1 MKGKLFY
8 TFVFL
13 FFSCKS
19 PQREIHSREIFPKV
33 VDSGGHQIPK
43 DSLLLPKEIPA
54 GTPLK
59 THVGKPRVVY
69 TDNNIHTSGTPKI
82 ILAGNPEVITPGQ
95 DTFLL
100 PEKKEAIIRPF
111 TAELPEIV
119 NVRDVSLRDP
129 NPYNFSSL
137 SKLQGLNH
145 NQVTCLLQD
154 RNGNLW
160 IGTLGGVSRYDGKSF
175 TNFTEKSGLSNNKVY
190 SILEDKSGN
199 LWFGTNGGGVTKYD
213 GKFFTHFTENE
224 GLSNNRVYS
233 ILQDTTGN
241 IWFGT
246 DGGGVSEFDGKYF
259 TKFSKKEGLSNKCI
273 YSIFQDKRD
282 NLWFGTNGEGVI
294 KFDGKSFS
302 HFTEKEGLSNNHV
315 CSILQDEDGKIWFG
329 MYGGGVSAYDG
340 KSFTH
345 FTVKEG
351 LSNNLVKS
359 MFKDKNKNL
368 WFGTDG
374 GGVSKYDG
382 KSFTHFT
389 EKEGFSNNTVNCIF
403 QGKYGI
409 LWFGTDGGGLS
420 KYDGELFTH
429 FTEKD
434 GLNDNRVNS
443 ILEDSK
449 GYLWFGTE
457 RHGVSRYDGR
467 SFSNYSENEGLG
479 NNCVYCILQDK
490 TGNIWFGTDGGGVDK
505 FDGIFFTHF
514 TEKEGLIGN
523 RVMSILQDK
532 VGNMWFGTTAGV
544 SKFNGLS
551 FTNFTTKE
559 GLINN
564 RVFSIFQDSKDNI
577 WFGTEGGGVSKYDGN
592 SFTQFSK
599 KDGLTNNYVYG
610 IVQDKSGN
618 LWFITNGGG
627 VSEYNGKTFT
637 KFTEKEGLMSDY
649 VYSVLLDKKD
659 NIWFGT
665 RFGLSKLSSYNL
677 TRYYN
682 INKAIK
688 DGISD
693 GTNESQPVLFENFT
707 YEDGFLGIGCNREAM
722 LEVTDGTIWIG
733 ANENLTVYHPE
744 GERPDSI
751 PPNIQLTGIGLFNNN
766 FNWEYF
772 INNPD
777 TNLIMGNGVR
787 VSDIHFR
794 GITKWYGLPVNL
806 SLGYKNNFITF
817 NFIGITQKHNK
828 KIKYQYKLEGLDE
841 NWSVF
846 STRNEAS
853 YGNLSHGN
861 YTFKVKAMNSEG
873 YLSKEYSYPFVI
885 RPPWWKTFIFRIF
898 AIAFVLMILY
908 SIYKLR
914 ITSLKNQKRQL
925 EIIVREKTN
934 EVTEQ
939 KEELQTT
946 NEELIQNVEELNKQ
960 REELEATL
968 YSLKET
974 QEKLFQSEK
983 MASIGILASGVAHEI
998 NNPLNF
1004 INGGIQGIESYFND
1018 NLKEHTENVT
1028 PLIDAVNIGL
1038 TRATEIVKSL
1048 NSFNRQTE
1056 SITENCDIHTII
1068 NNCLIMLINQTRNR
1082 IEIQKHFTQ
1091 DVFTLFGNE
1100 GKLHQALMNILT
1112 NAVQAIEGKGIITIS
1127 TCLVDSS
1134 IIVIVNDTG
1143 HGIDNKFLNKIFD
1156 PFFTTREQGI
1166 GKGLGL
1172 SISFQIIM
1180 ELNGTLDIRS
1190 EIGKGTT
1197 VTISLPIIR

>member
-1 MKGKLFY
+1 MKLKHFY
-8 TFVFL
+8 IL
-13 FFSCKS
+13 IFFFISCTS
-19 PQREIHSREIFPKV
+19 QQRKIHSAEILPEV
-33 VDSGGHQIPK
+33 VKSNSHPVPK
-43 DSLLLPKEIPA
+43 DSLLLPKEISAGKPFRTYAGKPKVVYTNINIHIA
-54 GTPLK
+54 GTPK
-59 THVGKPRVVY
+59 V
-69 TDNNIHTSGTPKI
+69 
-82 ILAGNPEVITPGQ
+82 ILAGSPEVFTPGQ

-100 PEKKEAIIRPF
+100 PEKKEAIIIPF
-111 TAELPEIV
+111 IAELPEIV
-119 NVRDVSLRDP
+119 NVRDASLRDP

-175 TNFTEKSGLSNNKVY
+175 TNFTEKSGLGNNKVY
-190 SILEDKSGN
+190 SILEDNSGN
-199 LWFGTNGGGVTKYD
+199 LWFGSNGGGVTKYD
-213 GKFFTHFTENE
+213 GKFFTHFTEDE

-233 ILQDTTGN
+233 IFQDNSGN

-246 DGGGVSEFDGKYF
+246 DGGGVTKFDGKFF
-259 TKFSKKEGLSNKCI
+259 TKYSKKEGLSNKCI
-273 YSIFQDKRD
+273 YSIFQDQ
-282 NLWFGTNGEGVI
+282 NGNFWFGTNGEGVV
-294 KFDGKSFS
+294 KYDGKSFS

-315 CSILQDEDGKIWFG
+315 FSILQDKEGKIWFG
-329 MYGGGVSAYDG
+329 TYGGGVSVYDG
-340 KSFTH
+340 KFFTH
-345 FTVKEG
+345 FTVTEG

-359 MFKDKNKNL
+359 IFKDKNENL
-368 WFGTDG
+368 WFGTEG

-389 EKEGFSNNTVNCIF
+389 EKEGFSNNSVNCIF

-420 KYDGELFTH
+420 KYDGELFTQ
-429 FTEKD
+429 FTVKE
-434 GLNDNRVNS
+434 GLNDNRVNC
-443 ILEDSK
+443 ILKDNK
-449 GYLWFGTE
+449 GDLWFGTE

-467 SFSNYSENEGLG
+467 SFSYYSEDEGLS
-479 NNCVYCILQDK
+479 NKCVYCILQDK
-490 TGNIWFGTDGGGVDK
+490 VGNIWLGTEGGGVDK
-505 FDGIFFTHF
+505 FDGIFFTHY

-532 VGNMWFGTTAGV
+532 AGNLWFGTTGGV
-544 SKFNGLS
+544 SKFDGKS

-564 RVFSIFQDSKDNI
+564 RVFSIFQDNKDNI

-599 KDGLTNNYVYG
+599 KEGLTNNYVYG
-610 IVQDKSGN
+610 ITQDRDGN

-627 VSEYNGKTFT
+627 VSEYDGKNFT
-637 KFTEKEGLMSDY
+637 NFREQEGLMSDY
-649 VYSVLLDKKD
+649 VYSVLQDTKD

-665 RFGLSKLSSYNL
+665 RFGLSKLSADNL
-677 TRYYN
+677 SKFYN
-682 INKAIK
+682 ISKTIK
-688 DGISD
+688 DENSD
-693 GTNESQPVLFENFT
+693 ETKVSQPILFENFS
-707 YEDGFLGIGCNREAM
+707 YEDGFLGIGCNRGAILEAP
-722 LEVTDGTIWIG
+722 DGTIWIG
-733 ANENLTVYHPE
+733 ANENLTVYHPG

-751 PPNIQLTGIGLFNNN
+751 PPNIQLTGIGLFNETI
-766 FNWEYF
+766 NWTDFEKK
-772 INNPD
+772 PD
-777 TNLIMGNGVR
+777 TSIVMGNGVQ
-787 VSDIHFR
+787 VSDIHFN
-794 GITKWYGLPVNL
+794 GTSKWYGLPVNL
-806 SLGYKNNFITF
+806 SLGYKSNFITF

-828 KIKYQYKLEGLDE
+828 KVKYQYKLEGLDE

-853 YGNLSHGN
+853 YGNLSNGN
-861 YTFKVKAMNSEG
+861 YTFKVKALNSEG
-873 YLSKEYSYPFVI
+873 YFSKEFSYSFII
-885 RPPWWKTFIFRIF
+885 RPPWWKSNIFRIF
-898 AIAFVLMILY
+898 AFAFVSMSLY

-914 ITSLKNQKRQL
+914 ITSLKKQKRQL

-934 EVTEQ
+934 EVTVQ
-939 KEELQTT
+939 KEELQIT
-946 NEELIQNVEELNKQ
+946 NEELVRNVEELNRQ

-968 YSLKET
+968 FSLNET

-1004 INGGIQGIESYFND
+1004 INGGIQGIESYFID
-1018 NLKEHTENVT
+1018 NLKEHTENVS
-1028 PLIDAVNIGL
+1028 PLIDAINHGL

-1048 NSFNRQTE
+1048 NSFSRQTE

-1082 IEIQKHFTQ
+1082 IEIQKKFTQ
-1091 DVFTLFGNE
+1091 EVYTLYGNE

-1112 NAVQAIEGKGIITIS
+1112 NAVQAIEGKGTIAIS
-1127 TCLVDSS
+1127 TCLEDTAIIITVCDS
-1134 IIVIVNDTG
+1134 G

-1156 PFFTTREQGI
+1156 PFFTTREQGM

-1172 SISFQIIM
+1172 SISYQIIR
-1180 ELNGTLDIRS
+1180 ELNGTLDIQS
-1190 EIGKGTT
+1190 EIGKRTT
-1197 VTISLPIIR
+1197 VTISLPIIK